1 MVVHARLPVGVHEVS
16 KCLNVVTRRLVLIDF
31 KVSDQVVYIV
41 GKEVPALSI
50 FTIYTADFS
59 NIIGVAEVDEND
71 AVSDLV
77 GSGTTA
83 MV

>member
-16 KCLNVVTRRLVLIDF
+16 EGLNVITRRLVLIDF
-31 KVSDQVVYIV
+31 EVSNQLVYIV
-41 GKEVPALSI
+41 GKEVPALLI

-71 AVSDLV
+71 AVVID
-77 GSGTTA
+77 
-83 MV
+83 